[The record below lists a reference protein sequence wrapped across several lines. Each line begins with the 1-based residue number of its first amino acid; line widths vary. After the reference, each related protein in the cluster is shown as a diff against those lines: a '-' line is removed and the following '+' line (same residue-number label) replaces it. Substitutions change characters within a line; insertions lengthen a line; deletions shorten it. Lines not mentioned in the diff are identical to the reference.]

1 MLKQETKLWVELGHP
16 VSVTVISDCNQS
28 RTKHFCPATHP
39 ILSYGLPPKKSSIR
53 PRSTWL
59 EVPSVFVRGSRK
71 NWVGIGVQHPSPG
84 RAALLHRRR
93 DCSPPDDVGQDK
105 QTITLMVM
113 EVPLAFVA
121 RLSLSAVGSSSSL
134 LTSAMAMAMV
144 AAARDDGI
152 DSGSLIA
159 SAAPSQSI
167 LLTLSAEN

>member
-113 EVPLAFVA
+113 EVPFVFLA
-121 RLSLSAVGSSSSL
+121 RLSLSCSVLILSPHLGYGHGCSAKEARRRRPHLQYTVRRSGDTRRLAL
-134 LTSAMAMAMV
+134 LAFA
-144 AAARDDGI
+144 
-152 DSGSLIA
+152 
-159 SAAPSQSI
+159 
-167 LLTLSAEN
+167 